1 MIGTKEAARILGLR
15 PGTLLKAIWE
25 GRLREPVRGPGKAFI
40 WSDHDLRRAAWL
52 LRHKDMDAV
61 LAERRTTEDEGPRHV

>member
-40 WSDHDLRRAAWL
+40 WSDDDLRRAAWL
-52 LRHKDMDAV
+52 LRHKDLDAV
-61 LAERRTTEDEGPRHV
+61 LAERRVQGDGGPQHV

>member
-40 WSDHDLRRAAWL
+40 WNDDDLRRAAWL
-52 LRHKDMDAV
+52 LRRMDLDAV
-61 LAERRTTEDEGPRHV
+61 LAERRTTENEGPLHA